1 MSILTSPSPTTEITA
16 PATLAGAATTS
27 TTPPATEERKG
38 LTKKEVAG
46 DHPTWCPGCGDFSV
60 LALYFKLIEK
70 RKMVHEKITTVAGIG
85 CSSRFPYFVQ
95 AHGVHFIHGRAL
107 PFASGISLSRP
118 DLHVFVFGGDG
129 DAFSIGGNHFTHTAR
144 KNIKLTYCVMDNWVY
159 GLTKKQTSPTS
170 PLGFKSKTDQW
181 GAVDHPINPMKQAI
195 AAGATF
201 VARTTHSNPNHVLQ
215 MMEAAMDHDGFS
227 FIECLSECVE
237 FYEGAFDASNPRKG
251 GVFKE
256 VPKDHDVTD
265 EGAAYKLAG
274 DSFPGYFGIFYKNG
288 AKATKNAKEQ
298 EIIKNHQ
305 TKFTGLKDWQILQK
319 NFDRMK

>member
-1 MSILTSPSPTTEITA
+1 MSETIAEVPARGNIPVAPTVPE
-16 PATLAGAATTS
+16 P
-27 TTPPATEERKG
+27 ERKG
-38 LTKKEVAG
+38 LTKKELAA

-70 RKMVHEKITTVAGIG
+70 RKLWHEKVTTIAGIG

-95 AHGVHFIHGRAL
+95 AHGAHYIHGRAL
-107 PFASGISLSRP
+107 SFASGVSLSRP

-129 DAFSIGGNHFTHTAR
+129 DAFSIGGNHFNHTAR
-144 KNIKLTYCVMDNWVY
+144 KNVKLTYVVMDNWVY

-181 GAVDHPINPMKQAI
+181 GAVDYPINPMKQAI
-195 AAGATF
+195 SAGATF
-201 VARTTHSNPNHVLQ
+201 VARTTHTNPNHVLQ

-227 FIECLSECVE
+227 FVECLSECVE

-265 EGAAYKLAG
+265 EMAAYKLANEA
-274 DSFPGYFGIFYKNG
+274 FPGYFGLFYK
-288 AKATKNAKEQ
+288 APKPTKNAKEQ
-298 EIIKNHQ
+298 EIIRTHREKV
-305 TKFTGLKDWQILQK
+305 KDLKDWQILQK
-319 NFDRMK
+319 SFDRLK

>member
-1 MSILTSPSPTTEITA
+1 MSAIVTESTLPSPSPEAVAVLA
-16 PATLAGAATTS
+16 PDT
-27 TTPPATEERKG
+27 ERKP
-38 LTKKEVAG
+38 LTKKEIAA

-70 RKMVHEKITTVAGIG
+70 RKLWHEKITTVAGIG

-118 DLHVFVFGGDG
+118 DLHVFAFGGDG
-129 DAFSIGGNHFTHTAR
+129 DAFSIGGNHFNHTAR
-144 KNIKLTYCVMDNWVY
+144 KNVKMTYVVMDNFVY

-170 PLGFKSKTDQW
+170 PVGFKSKTDMW

-201 VARTTHSNPNHVLQ
+201 VARTSHSNPKHVLD

-237 FYEGAFDASNPRKG
+237 FYEGAFDSSNPRKG
-251 GVFKE
+251 GVFNL
-256 VPKDHDVTD
+256 VPEGHDVTD
-265 EGAAYKLAG
+265 EAAAFKLAG
-274 DSFPGYFGIFYKNG
+274 EPFPGYFGIFYQ
-288 AKATKNAKEQ
+288 AKRPTKNALEAG
-298 EIIKNHQ
+298 IN
-305 TKFTGLKDWQILQK
+305 TKMRERVKGLKDWQILQQ
-319 NFDRMK
+319 NFDKMR

>member
-1 MSILTSPSPTTEITA
+1 MSSSITDIPARGGNITA
-16 PATLAGAATTS
+16 APA
-27 TTPPATEERKG
+27 PAPASGERKG
-38 LTKKEVAG
+38 LTKKEISA

-70 RKMVHEKITTVAGIG
+70 RKLWHEKITTIAGIG

-95 AHGVHFIHGRAL
+95 GHGAHFIHGRAL

-129 DAFSIGGNHFTHTAR
+129 DAFSIGGNHFNHTAR

-170 PLGFKSKTDQW
+170 PIGFKSKTDVT
-181 GAVDHPINPMKQAI
+181 GALDQPINPMKQAI
-195 AAGATF
+195 SAGATF
-201 VARTTHSNPNHVLQ
+201 VARTTHTNPNHVLQ

-251 GVFKE
+251 GVFNL
-256 VPKDHDVTD
+256 VPADHDVTD
-265 EGAAYKLAG
+265 EVAAYKLA
-274 DSFPGYFGIFYKNG
+274 SEPFPGKFGIFYKVNR
-288 AKATKNAKEQ
+288 ATKNANEQKIIAAAREKTKE
-298 EIIKNHQ
+298 
-305 TKFTGLKDWQILQK
+305 LKDWQILQK
-319 NFDRMK
+319 NFDKLK

>member
-1 MSILTSPSPTTEITA
+1 MSLTLPFEVLPRTGNLNTG
-16 PATLAGAATTS
+16 LV
-27 TTPPATEERKG
+27 PPLSDADRKG
-38 LTKKEVAG
+38 LTKKEVAA

-70 RKMVHEKITTVAGIG
+70 RKIHHEKITTVAGIG

-95 AHGVHFIHGRAL
+95 AHGAHYIHGRAL

-129 DAFSIGGNHFTHTAR
+129 DAFSIGGNHFNHTAR

-170 PLGFKSKTDQW
+170 PLGFKSKTDGW
-181 GAVDHPINPMKQAI
+181 GSMDHPINPMKQAI
-195 AAGATF
+195 SAGATF
-201 VARTTHSNPNHVLQ
+201 VARTTHTNPNHVLQ

-251 GVFKE
+251 GAFNT
-256 VPKDHDVTD
+256 VPADHDVTD
-265 EGAAYKLAG
+265 EAAAYKLAG
-274 DSFPGYFGIFYKNG
+274 EAFPGSFGIFYKTTR
-288 AKATKNAKEQ
+288 ATKNANEAKIVSSHQ
-298 EIIKNHQ
+298 EKV
-305 TKFTGLKDWQILQK
+305 KGLKDWQILQK
-319 NFDRMK
+319 NFDRLK

>member
-1 MSILTSPSPTTEITA
+1 MSAATTEIPNRSNGSITA
-16 PATLAGAATTS
+16 VAA
-27 TTPPATEERKG
+27 PLPATEERKG
-38 LTKKEVAG
+38 LTKKEIAA

-70 RKMVHEKITTVAGIG
+70 RKMWHEKITTIAGIG

-95 AHGVHFIHGRAL
+95 AHGAHYIHGRAL

-144 KNIKLTYCVMDNWVY
+144 KNIKLTYVVMDNWVY

-181 GAVDHPINPMKQAI
+181 GAVDYPINPMKQAI

-201 VARTTHSNPNHVLQ
+201 VARTTSTNPNHVLA
-215 MMEAAMDHDGFS
+215 MMEAAMDHDGFG
-227 FIECLSECVE
+227 FVECLSECVE
-237 FYEGAFDASNPRKG
+237 FYEGAFDAANPRKG
-251 GVFKE
+251 GAFIE
-256 VPKDHDVTD
+256 VPKNHDVSD
-265 EGAAYKLAG
+265 ELEAYKLAG
-274 DSFPGYFGIFYKNG
+274 ADFPGYFGIFYKNN
-288 AKATKNAKEQ
+288 KPTKNAKEA
-298 EIIKNHQ
+298 EINKAMME
-305 TKFTGLKDWQILQK
+305 KVKGLKDWQILQK

>member
-1 MSILTSPSPTTEITA
+1 MSTPTPTSEIATRPGNITSVPA
-16 PATLAGAATTS
+16 PAVPGA
-27 TTPPATEERKG
+27 EERKG
-38 LTKKEVAG
+38 LTKKELAA

-70 RKMVHEKITTVAGIG
+70 RKLWHEKITTVAGIG

-95 AHGVHFIHGRAL
+95 AHGAHYIHGRAL

-129 DAFSIGGNHFTHTAR
+129 DAFSIGGNHFNHTAR
-144 KNIKLTYCVMDNWVY
+144 KNIKMTYVVMDNWVY

-181 GAVDHPINPMKQAI
+181 GAMDHPINPMKQAI
-195 AAGATF
+195 SAGATF
-201 VARTTHSNPNHVLQ
+201 VARTTHTNPNHVLQ

-251 GVFKE
+251 GVFQLVSPE
-256 VPKDHDVTD
+256 HDVTD
-265 EGAAYKLAG
+265 EHAAYKLA
-274 DSFPGYFGIFYKNG
+274 DQPFPGHFGIFYRNTTRP
-288 AKATKNAKEQ
+288 TKNANESK
-298 EIIKNHQ
+298 IITDAQAKVA
-305 TKFTGLKDWQILQK
+305 GLKDWQILKK
-319 NFDRMK
+319 NFDRLK

>member
-1 MSILTSPSPTTEITA
+1 MSEAIVEIPQRENVSAAPSA
-16 PATLAGAATTS
+16 PGV
-27 TTPPATEERKG
+27 ERKG
-38 LTKKEVAG
+38 LTKKEIAA

-70 RKMVHEKITTVAGIG
+70 RKLWHENITTVAGIG

-95 AHGVHFIHGRAL
+95 AHGVHYIHGRAL
-107 PFASGISLSRP
+107 PFATGISLSRP

-129 DAFSIGGNHFTHTAR
+129 DAFSIGGNHFNHTAR
-144 KNIKLTYCVMDNWVY
+144 KNIKMTYVVMDNWVY

-181 GAVDHPINPMKQAI
+181 GAVDYPINPMKQAI
-195 AAGATF
+195 SAGATF
-201 VARTTHSNPNHVLQ
+201 VARTTSTNPNHVLA
-215 MMEAAMDHDGFS
+215 MMEAAMDHDGFG

-237 FYEGAFDASNPRKG
+237 FYEGAFDAANPRKG

-256 VPKDHDVTD
+256 VPKEHDVHD
-265 EGAAYKLAG
+265 ELAAYKLAG
-274 DSFPGYFGIFYKNG
+274 ADFPGYFGIFYKNN
-288 AKATKNAKEQ
+288 KPTKNAKEADIQ
-298 EIIKNHQ
+298 RGMMEKV
-305 TKFTGLKDWQILQK
+305 KGLKDWQILQK